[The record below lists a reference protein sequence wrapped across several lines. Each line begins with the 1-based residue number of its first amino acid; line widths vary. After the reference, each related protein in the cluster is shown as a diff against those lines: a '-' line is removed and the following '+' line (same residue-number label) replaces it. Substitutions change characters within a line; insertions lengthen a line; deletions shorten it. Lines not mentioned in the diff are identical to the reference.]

1 MTRESLAKSGLDKRS
16 VTWYDDWAR
25 LVSPLRGPASAVRDA
40 GGKRPRKRSFFLPFF
55 GVNVRGFSRFISGP
69 FQGQNP
75 VTPRVFS
82 RSRQTQNCKLD
93 IIPLF
98 PRRQSTAHN
107 GGQIIGP
114 TTQAAA
120 PDKPHQNV
128 PYLPLN
134 ATKPLLFCCVRFVQV

>member
-1 MTRESLAKSGLDKRS
+1 MMTRQGWCRPFGGLLRQS
-16 VTWYDDWAR
+16 VT
-25 LVSPLRGPASAVRDA
+25 L
-40 GGKRPRKRSFFLPFF
+40 GGKDRECGLFFLPFF

-114 TTQAAA
+114 TTQQ
-120 PDKPHQNV
+120 PHLTN
-128 PYLPLN
+128 P
-134 ATKPLLFCCVRFVQV
+134 TKMFRIYR